1 MRQTLLLVLL
11 LGLVYLVPAQSY
23 PANYYR
29 SLGLVNYYERNFLEA
44 VFAFQ
49 KAVAIDPADKEV
61 LQYLA
66 ATFDSIGNKDL
77 SGKTRVRMK
86 AISTANFSRS
96 GAKEVPSLRNNF
108 LALGNEYYNKEQ
120 YDSSVICYRYHLRG
134 NKEDTAAIFY
144 LANSFFFLKE
154 YDSSTY
160 YYSRL
165 LHMDKS
171 RSDVYNLMGVS
182 YEYTGDLLSAR
193 DYYKQCILR
202 DPEYG
207 IAYLNLGKIH
217 FTLENY
223 ERAIFHLEK
232 ANRLM
237 PKNKESVQYLAKAY
251 MNIGDKG
258 KALVMFEKMYATNKK
273 DEALN
278 ASIGTLYYEAGQYAK
293 SAEHLQ
299 TAYIA
304 NPKRKELARY
314 LGFARLYEGKSEEAF
329 QVLQPLATNEYTD
342 AELLYNTSK
351 AANDT
356 YRYNEAI
363 EYANRATT
371 IDSNYKN
378 AYLEIGKAY
387 KGLKKR
393 KKAKEFTEYAN
404 SL

>member
-1 MRQTLLLVLL
+1 MRHLLLLL
-11 LGLVYLVPAQSY
+11 LILGGSYFASAQNY

-29 SLGLVNYYERNFLEA
+29 SLGMVNYYEHNFMEA

-49 KAVAIDPADKEV
+49 KAVAIDPTDKEV
-61 LQYLA
+61 LNYLA

-77 SGKTRVRMK
+77 SNKTRVRMK
-86 AISTANFSRS
+86 AISTSNFSRT

-108 LALGNEYYNKEQ
+108 LALGNDYYNKEQ
-120 YDSSVICYRYHLRG
+120 YDSSVMCYQYHLRS

-144 LANSFFFLKE
+144 LANSFFFLKQ

-160 YYSRL
+160 YYNQL
-165 LHMDKS
+165 LRMDKS

-207 IAYLNLGKIH
+207 IAYLNLGKVH
-217 FTLENY
+217 FNLENY
-223 ERAIFHLEK
+223 ERAIFNLEK

-251 MNIGDKG
+251 MNIGEKG
-258 KALVMFEKMYATNKK
+258 KALVMFEKMYATNKR
-273 DEALN
+273 DEVLN
-278 ASIGTLYYEAGQYAK
+278 ASIGTLYYEAGQYGK

-299 TAYIA
+299 NAYIA
-304 NPKRKELARY
+304 NPKRKELGRY
-314 LGFARLYEGKSEEAF
+314 LGFARLYEGKSEEAY
-329 QVLQPLATNEYTD
+329 QVLVPLATNEYTD
-342 AELLYNTSK
+342 VELLVNTSK

-356 YRYNEAI
+356 YRYDEAI

-371 IDSNYKN
+371 IDTNSKS

-387 KGLKKR
+387 KGMKKK